1 MSDPPKIVSGNASAM
16 AHATAIASG
25 SARTN
30 LALQHLLGAARFT
43 RQACQ
48 VEQANAGK
56 PFGPFFEELFHLAT
70 AAITLSVASLEAF
83 ANELFADGTQRFPS
97 FSKEILDAVWVLA
110 EQRPFMEKYDLALT
124 LHAAPRFDKGV
135 PVYQN
140 VDALVHL
147 RNALI
152 HFKPEW
158 DDAQVAHKKLSAR
171 LQYKFALNPFLPAHE
186 PLFPRGCMSYGCA
199 EWAVTSVVG
208 FLTDFQVRL
217 KMESKIDASNSGLQ
231 TKWHAPQQQSTP
243 DAPKTAR
250 E

>member
-1 MSDPPKIVSGNASAM
+1 MADPPKIVSAEGWSV
-16 AHATAIASG
+16 AHATVYAST
-25 SARTN
+25 SVRTN
-30 LALQHLLGAARFT
+30 LALQHILGAARLT

-56 PFGPFFEELFHLAT
+56 PFGPFFEEIIHLTT
-70 AAITLSVASLEAF
+70 AAVTLSVASLEAF
-83 ANELFADGTQRFPS
+83 ANELFADGVQRFPS
-97 FSKEILDAVWVLA
+97 LSKEILDAVWGLA
-110 EQRPFMEKYDLALT
+110 EKRPFMEKYDLALI
-124 LHAAPRFDKGV
+124 LHAVPPFDKEV

-158 DDAQVAHKKLSAR
+158 DDAQVKHKKLSAR
-171 LQYKFALNPFLPAHE
+171 LQYKFALSPFLPAHE
-186 PLFPRGCMSYGCA
+186 PLFPKGCMGHGCA

-208 FLTDFQVRL
+208 FLTDFQARL

-231 TKWHAPQQQSTP
+231 TK
-243 DAPKTAR
+243 
-250 E
+250 

>member
-1 MSDPPKIVSGNASAM
+1 MADSPKIVGVVASAQ
-16 AHATAIASG
+16 AHATATASA
-25 SARTN
+25 SVRTN

-43 RQACQ
+43 RQAYQ
-48 VEQANAGK
+48 VEQTNAGK
-56 PFGPFFEELFHLAT
+56 PFGPFFEELIHLAT
-70 AAITLSVASLEAF
+70 AAVTLSAASMEAF

-97 FSKEILDAVWVLA
+97 LSKEILDVVWVLA

-124 LHAAPRFDKGV
+124 LHAVPPFDKGV
-135 PVYQN
+135 LVYQN

-158 DDAQVAHKKLSAR
+158 DDAQVKHKKLSTR
-171 LQYKFALNPFLPAHE
+171 LQYKFALSPFLPAYE
-186 PLFPRGCMSYGCA
+186 PFFPKGCMSHGCA

-208 FLTDFQVRL
+208 FLTDFQTRL

-231 TKWHAPQQQSTP
+231 TK
-243 DAPKTAR
+243 
-250 E
+250 